1 MKTSHHCEASLIVC
15 IKAVFCYV
23 KCIYKESLVYLI
35 ITRLINGIFL
45 GFEFKLRTVGRRVVM
60 GLVVN
65 LELDLTEIRVRQLHK
80 VVDIFVLL
88 ESNITAGKKK
98 IEYWGKGQNVENH
111 FIESQKKNIESL
123 KFEKDQNVES
133 LI

>member
-1 MKTSHHCEASLIVC
+1 
-15 IKAVFCYV
+15 
-23 KCIYKESLVYLI
+23 
-35 ITRLINGIFL
+35 
-45 GFEFKLRTVGRRVVM
+45 M

-98 IEYWGKGQNVENH
+98 
-111 FIESQKKNIESL
+111 
-123 KFEKDQNVES
+123 D
-133 LI
+133 

>member
-98 IEYWGKGQNVENH
+98 
-111 FIESQKKNIESL
+111 
-123 KFEKDQNVES
+123 D
-133 LI
+133 